1 MLDTLK
7 GMISDL
13 HVFLYGG
20 FRSLPLVMGGTLLI
34 LGLFTAN
41 YAILFLLIGFLVLT
55 PIGAAIINVIIPLF
69 INLLYYIGKYIQ
81 LKSTTGDFKELDK
94 MKWFEV
100 EHFSRKSTD
109 VCKLSIPY
117 LSSTTPASKDMET
130 IISSPWMAMMS
141 FFIGYVIHNA
151 IQLYIVDTS
160 PDMKVVTNSNTADTD
175 VKVKNRKTQ
184 AMSALISTS
193 VFGIIILALRAYG
206 GCEGFIG
213 FILTSVVFGAGGY
226 FWYTL
231 LSDLG
236 QDRLSDIFG
245 IANRILPPSAIQNG
259 PIACVPIPAS

>member
-20 FRSLPLVMGGTLLI
+20 FRSLPLVMAGTLLV

-41 YAILFLLIGFLVLT
+41 YAILFLLIGFLVLS
-55 PIGAAIINVIIPLF
+55 PIGAAIINVIVPF
-69 INLLYYIGKYIQ
+69 SCNLVYYIYKYIQ
-81 LKSTTGDFKELDK
+81 LKYTNGDFKEIDNMNWL
-94 MKWFEV
+94 EV
-100 EHFSRKSTD
+100 QHFHKKSTD
-109 VCKLSIPY
+109 ICKLSIPY

-130 IISSPWMAMMS
+130 IVSSPWMAMMS

-160 PDMKVVTNSNTADTD
+160 PDMNVVTNSSSADTN
-175 VKVKNRKTQ
+175 VKVNNRKTQ
-184 AMSALISTS
+184 AMSALISTA
-193 VFGIIILALRAYG
+193 VIGIIILALRAYG